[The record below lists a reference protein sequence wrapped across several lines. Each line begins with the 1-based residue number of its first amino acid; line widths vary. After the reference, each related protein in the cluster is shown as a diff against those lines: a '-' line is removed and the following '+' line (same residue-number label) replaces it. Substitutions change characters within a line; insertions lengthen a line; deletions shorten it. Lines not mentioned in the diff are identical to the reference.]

1 MANYR
6 YPGPISGDIWPGV
19 LQNGTLALTLMPPPG
34 PICSEA
40 EPYAEAALAKK
51 PEQRAEPDLSHLF
64 TSCLNPEMG
73 LSDEDFQEAA
83 TSLNAE
89 IAAIKVVAEV
99 ETSGKAFD
107 EYGRPRI
114 LYERHYFH
122 RLTDGKYSKKHSDIS
137 SATSGGYGKFSSQ
150 YSKLERAYELDQDAA
165 LRSASWG
172 RFQIM
177 GNNFQAAGFSSAAW
191 FVLAMT
197 QSESAH
203 LMAFTS
209 FVQSNKSMLTAL
221 RDKDWAAFA
230 ASYNGPNYKDN
241 QYDTKM
247 EAAYKRLTE
256 KPIGAGAKP

>member
-6 YPGPISGDIWPGV
+6 LPGPITGGLWPGA
-19 LQNGTLALTLMPPPG
+19 LQDGTLALTLMPPPG

-40 EPYAEAALAKK
+40 EPYAEALAKK
-51 PEQRAEPDLSHLF
+51 PESRADPDLSYLF
-64 TSCLNPEMG
+64 TSCFNPEMG
-73 LSDEDFQEAA
+73 LRDEDYQEAA
-83 TSLNAE
+83 TSLNVE
-89 IAAIKVVAEV
+89 IAAIKAVAEV

-107 EYGRPRI
+107 ENGRPRI

-122 RLTDGKYSKKHSDIS
+122 RLTDGKYSKKHPDIS
-137 SATSGGYGKFSSQ
+137 NATSGGYGKFSSQ
-150 YSKLERAYELDQDAA
+150 YPKLERAYELDRDAV

-177 GNNFQAAGFSSAAW
+177 GNNFQAAGFTSVAW

-203 LMAFTS
+203 LKAFTS
-209 FVQSNKSMLTAL
+209 FVQSNKSMHTNL

-247 EAAYKRLTE
+247 EAAYKRLTDKPASARE
-256 KPIGAGAKP
+256 KP